1 MGRIPALVLKLRGST
16 SVDSYCTR
24 LEVLESSHP
33 KKELCDARTAPDP
46 ALCKLRPYG
55 VLCHNTTPGAIL
67 QEML

>member
-1 MGRIPALVLKLRGST
+1 MGRIPALILKLRGST

-46 ALCKLRPYG
+46 ALCKLRP
-55 VLCHNTTPGAIL
+55 
-67 QEML
+67 